1 MNEKV
6 NHLDGFAIFQVRDDM
21 CLKQIKDNRSGEDK
35 VHSVDTLK
43 TDLTG
48 LKDLA
53 NEREVVRMVLRF
65 LG

>member
-6 NHLDGFAIFQVRDDM
+6 NHVDDKRRYV
-21 CLKQIKDNRSGEDK
+21 LKQMKGTRSGEDK
-35 VHSVDTLK
+35 AHSMDALK

-48 LKDLA
+48 RKDLE
-53 NEREVVRMVLRF
+53 NEREIVRMLLRF

>member
-1 MNEKV
+1 M
-6 NHLDGFAIFQVRDDM
+6 DDFAIFQVRDDM
-21 CLKQIKDNRSGEDK
+21 CLKQTKDNRSGEDK
-35 VHSVDTLK
+35 AHSMDALM

-53 NEREVVRMVLRF
+53 NEREIVRMVLRF

>member
-1 MNEKV
+1 M
-6 NHLDGFAIFQVRDDM
+6 DSFAIFQVRDDM

-35 VHSVDTLK
+35 AHSMDALM

-53 NEREVVRMVLRF
+53 NEREIVRMVLRF